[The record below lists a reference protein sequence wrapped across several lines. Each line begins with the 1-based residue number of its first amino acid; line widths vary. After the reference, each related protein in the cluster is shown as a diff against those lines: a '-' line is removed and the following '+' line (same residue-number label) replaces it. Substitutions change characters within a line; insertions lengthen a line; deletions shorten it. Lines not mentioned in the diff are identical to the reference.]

1 MTLMQRLREL
11 KFCLGDIYVSFERGM
26 KGLPSNVFVEYLDQI
41 FVVLKKQ
48 IPNRIQVKRSNL
60 KTIQL
65 SRTFLFCVHVIIIHC
80 LAE

>member
-26 KGLPSNVFVEYLDQI
+26 KGLPSNVFLEYLDQI

-48 IPNRIQVKRSNL
+48 IPYRIQVKKIKFKNHSIVKNIFIL
-60 KTIQL
+60 CTSDHDTL
-65 SRTFLFCVHVIIIHC
+65 LG
-80 LAE
+80 